1 MGYDPPA
8 LVSLIE
14 NLSKLPGIGRK
25 TAIRLGLFLLR
36 QPEEKV
42 QALARSIVEVKEK
55 IHFCSVCHNFTEQD
69 PCRLCRDESRNT
81 GALCV
86 VEGPADLMAVESTGA
101 FKGRYHILGG
111 VLSPLNGIGPE
122 DLRIEELLGRIDR
135 QEAHEVLLA
144 TGSSAEGEATANYLA
159 ELLKDRG
166 VRVTRVAQ
174 GVPLGADLEY
184 VDQATLKRAVENR
197 REA

>member
-25 TAIRLGLFLLR
+25 TATRLGLFLLR

-55 IHFCSVCHNFTEQD
+55 INFCSVCHNFTEQD

-81 GALCV
+81 GTLCV

-122 DLRIEELLGRIDR
+122 DLRIDELLSRIDR
-135 QEAHEVLLA
+135 QEAREVLLA

-197 REA
+197 WEA

>member
-25 TAIRLGLFLLR
+25 TATRLGLFLLR

-42 QALARSIVEVKEK
+42 HALARSIVEVKEK
-55 IHFCSVCHNFTEQD
+55 INFCSVCHNFTEQD

-81 GALCV
+81 GTLCV

-122 DLRIEELLGRIDR
+122 DLRIDELLGRIDR
-135 QEAHEVLLA
+135 HEAHEVLLA
-144 TGSSAEGEATANYLA
+144 TGSSADSEATANYLA

>member
-25 TAIRLGLFLLR
+25 TATRLGLFLLR

-69 PCRLCRDESRNT
+69 PCRLCQDEGRNT

-135 QEAHEVLLA
+135 QEAREVLLA

>member
-1 MGYDPPA
+1 MGHDPPA
-8 LVSLIE
+8 LVNLID

-25 TAIRLGLFLLR
+25 TATRLGLFLLR

-42 QALARSIVEVKEK
+42 ADLARSIIEVKEK
-55 IHFCSVCHNFTEQD
+55 INFCSICHNFTEQD
-69 PCRLCRDESRNT
+69 PCGLCRDESRNI
-81 GALCV
+81 GILCV

-101 FKGRYHILGG
+101 FRGRYHVLGG

-122 DLRIEELLGRIDR
+122 DIRIDELLGRVDR
-135 QEAHEVLLA
+135 REAREVLLA
-144 TGSSAEGEATANYLA
+144 TGSGAEGEATANYLA
-159 ELLKDRG
+159 ELLRDRG
-166 VRVTRVAQ
+166 VQVTRVAQ

-184 VDQATLKRAVENR
+184 VDKATLKRALENR